1 MNTSNKTL
9 HRGLWVAQL
18 LGAAA
23 FFMAGSF
30 KAFSPGAELAAA
42 GMAEPLAILR
52 LAGISELL
60 GAAGLVLPAGLRIA
74 PRLTPLAASG
84 LTLVMVLAALTHLVS
99 GDFGGMVPS
108 LVLGGLSAF
117 IAWGRLVKVPI
128 APKAARL

>member
-30 KAFSPGAELAAA
+30 KTFTPGAELAAA
-42 GMAEPLAILR
+42 GMAEPVALLR
-52 LAGISELL
+52 IAGISELL
-60 GAAGLVLPAGLRIA
+60 GAAGLLLPAGLRIA
-74 PRLTPLAASG
+74 PRLTPIAASA
-84 LTLVMVLAALTHLVS
+84 LTLVMVLAALTHILA

-108 LVLGGLSAF
+108 LILGGVTAF
-117 IAWGRLVKVPI
+117 IAWGRFKKAPI
-128 APKAARL
+128 APRSA

>member
-1 MNTSNKTL
+1 MSTSNKNL

-30 KAFSPGAELAAA
+30 KTFSPGAELAAA

-52 LAGISELL
+52 IAGISEVL

-74 PRLTPLAASG
+74 PRLTPIAASA
-84 LTLVMVLAALTHLVS
+84 LTLVMVLAVLTHVLA
-99 GDFGGMVPS
+99 GDFGGTVPS

-117 IAWGRLVKVPI
+117 IAWGRFTRAPI
-128 APKAARL
+128 APKAA